1 MASSYTLGVRFERFI
16 KKQIKSG
23 RYNNASEVVRAALR
37 LLEGEQEWR
46 KRKLAELDAALTRG
60 IADADAGRVHSV
72 EDVSKY
78 LRARWKRQMRTRGK
92 IDRSETFDEFLAKDG
107 ILAETEDAALK
118 EVIADKV
125 KLSARPTAHRSARGR
140 APGR

>member
-46 KRKLAELDAALTRG
+46 KRKLAELDAALARG
-60 IADADAGRVHSV
+60 IADADAGRVHSIEEV
-72 EDVSKY
+72 
-78 LRARWKRQMRTRGK
+78 R
-92 IDRSETFDEFLAKDG
+92 EFLHARRQRTIPKRA
-107 ILAETEDAALK
+107 AE
-118 EVIADKV
+118 
-125 KLSARPTAHRSARGR
+125 
-140 APGR
+140 